1 MCNGWDCVGIC
12 WGVVRVSRAGSCGR
26 CCAVWR
32 AVYVGWIWWI
42 KNKEQGMP
50 DSSIIDALL
59 AGAGTVVA
67 YFVKTTRE
75 DNKEQ
80 DRRIEELQR
89 SQAVLLSRAEFRNDM
104 KELRDEMN
112 QNFDKVFSKLD
123 KKADK

>member
-1 MCNGWDCVGIC
+1 
-12 WGVVRVSRAGSCGR
+12 
-26 CCAVWR
+26 
-32 AVYVGWIWWI
+32 
-42 KNKEQGMP
+42 MP

-80 DRRIEELQR
+80 DRKIEALQINQ
-89 SQAVLLSRAEFRNDM
+89 SVLLSRAEFRDDM

>member
-1 MCNGWDCVGIC
+1 
-12 WGVVRVSRAGSCGR
+12 
-26 CCAVWR
+26 
-32 AVYVGWIWWI
+32 
-42 KNKEQGMP
+42 MP

-59 AGAGTVVA
+59 AGAGTIVA

-80 DRRIEELQR
+80 DRKIEALQINQ
-89 SQAVLLSRAEFRNDM
+89 SVLLSRAEFRDDM

>member
-1 MCNGWDCVGIC
+1 
-12 WGVVRVSRAGSCGR
+12 
-26 CCAVWR
+26 
-32 AVYVGWIWWI
+32 
-42 KNKEQGMP
+42 MP

-75 DNKEQ
+75 DNKDQ
-80 DRRIEELQR
+80 DRKIEELQR
-89 SQAVLLSRAEFRNDM
+89 SQSSLLSRVEFRDDM
-104 KELRDEMN
+104 QALRHEMN

>member
-1 MCNGWDCVGIC
+1 
-12 WGVVRVSRAGSCGR
+12 
-26 CCAVWR
+26 
-32 AVYVGWIWWI
+32 
-42 KNKEQGMP
+42 MP
-50 DSSIIDALL
+50 DATLIDALI

-75 DNKEQ
+75 DNKDQ
-80 DRRIEELQR
+80 DRKIEALQINQ
-89 SQAVLLSRAEFRNDM
+89 SVLLSRAEFRDDM